1 MIMLSFYRSAA
12 IKQRVRLQHHAPRSS
27 GCHCQKNKNPAAS
40 STSSRTYFTN
50 ADRLQQQDP
59 YAVLGLRYGDGATV
73 SEIKAAFRAK
83 AAALHPD
90 VNPTPKTAVQEFQ
103 AVLKA
108 YETLTKIHTN
118 LPGLDADKDDEW
130 KMAVWRKGDQI
141 AVNRTDVA
149 GVAKRRPL
157 PSVADGPQ
165 NNGKKRRRSHM
176 YVLGHPQQTGVVRR
190 GGEFLGNATTTAD
203 KNQVVS
209 SSVGRGGSKWVTRPA
224 TYTPW
229 NNNNKGGSGTSFA
242 K

>member
-1 MIMLSFYRSAA
+1 M
-12 IKQRVRLQHHAPRSS
+12 RLQHYAPRSS
-27 GCHCQKNKNPAAS
+27 GCHCQKNNPAAS
-40 STSSRTYFTN
+40 RGYFTN
-50 ADRLQQQDP
+50 ADRIKREDP

-90 VNPTPKTAVQEFQ
+90 VNPTPKAVQEFQ
-103 AVLKA
+103 AVLQA

-130 KMAVWRKGDQI
+130 KMAVWRKSDQI

-149 GVAKRRPL
+149 GVAKQRPL
-157 PSVADGPQ
+157 PSVADVQ
-165 NNGKKRRRSHM
+165 QNGKKRSHM

-190 GGEFLGNATTTAD
+190 GGEFLGDPTAAE
-203 KNQVVS
+203 KNKVS

-229 NNNNKGGSGTSFA
+229 KNNNNNNKTGGGSRSSFA